1 MAAPI
6 TAATKTGLA
15 YELQKLRNKA
25 KEFLRA
31 QSHLNT
37 VMPDRTK
44 YPAEYERWLTLKN
57 YGDQVRSRV
66 QAITGAVDTAGN
78 VMDSIWYGVT
88 HPFGM
93 DIGLGVL
100 PLLPIAGV
108 AISGAVIASSLA
120 AMTYFIS
127 NAYTF
132 AKFADATPENKAQL
146 VAFEKAQS
154 AGGIG
159 GALSSVKG
167 IMLIGVLVFVA
178 PKIYAEMKRR
188 K

>member
-25 KEFLRA
+25 REFLTA
-31 QSHLNT
+31 QNYLNT
-37 VMPDRTK
+37 VMPDRAK
-44 YPAEYERWLTLKN
+44 YPTEYERWLTLKN

-78 VMDSIWYGVT
+78 VLDSIWYGVT

-100 PLLPIAGV
+100 PLLPVAGV
-108 AISGAVIASSLA
+108 AISGAVIASALA

-146 VAFEKAQS
+146 VA
-154 AGGIG
+154 
-159 GALSSVKG
+159 LSSVKG
-167 IMLIGVLVFVA
+167 IMLIGVLIFVA
-178 PKIYAEMKRR
+178 PKIYSEMKRR